1 MQLCMLALE
10 RSKPDGDEPP
20 NYFTGDSSAKSGQ
33 IGGEIGLRLHWQRA
47 AASVPALPGEG

>member
-1 MQLCMLALE
+1 MQPCMLALE
-10 RSKPDGDEPP
+10 QSKPDGDEPP
-20 NYFTGDSSAKSGQ
+20 NYFTDDSSAKSGQ